1 MSAHALT
8 TNHRLVAPKTIEGQ
22 EAPTLNHSLLF
33 ILQREPLS
41 LEQVLQPLLQP
52 LSLLSCRHDE

>member
-1 MSAHALT
+1 MSVNTQT
-8 TNHRLVAPKTIEGQ
+8 TNHRLVTKTIEGQ

>member
-8 TNHRLVAPKTIEGQ
+8 TNHYQKKQLRVRK
-22 EAPTLNHSLLF
+22 APTLNHSSLF

-41 LEQVLQPLLQP
+41 LEQVLLPLLQP
-52 LSLLSCRHDE
+52 LSPLSCRHDE